1 MRFHC
6 PLDPNQIPSRNE
18 GIQCEISGLDEV
30 KRVRSLLQLP
40 IAEEFV

>member
-18 GIQCEISGLDEV
+18 GIQREISGLDEV
-30 KRVRSLLQLP
+30 KHQRILVKTP